1 MFSLSK
7 ILVLLVILGLV
18 WFGFQVAGELGKRR
32 QARTEA
38 QRKAPGGALERPKP
52 PAEELRT
59 CTVCET
65 YVPASPTACGRDDC
79 PFGKATHRNAGD

>member
-32 QARTEA
+32 QARAEA
-38 QRKAPGGALERPKP
+38 QRRAPSGSLEPPKP
-52 PAEELRT
+52 AAEDLRT
-59 CTVCET
+59 CPVCET
-65 YVPASPTACGRDDC
+65 YVPANPSACGRVEC
-79 PFGKATHRNAGD
+79 PHANVDQRAGD